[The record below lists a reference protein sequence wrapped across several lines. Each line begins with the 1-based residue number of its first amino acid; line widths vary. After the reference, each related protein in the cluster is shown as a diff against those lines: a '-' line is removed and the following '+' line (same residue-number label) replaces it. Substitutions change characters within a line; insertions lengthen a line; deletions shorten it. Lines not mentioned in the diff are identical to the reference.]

1 MTDSRETMQSN
12 RVTAPPVT
20 ASRVNGPR
28 VAASTASV
36 PATLAAARE
45 AVEPALRAAVDRLPS
60 SAVRH
65 VAAYHFG
72 WEDAA
77 GRPVDGVTGKYLRPA
92 LTLLATEAGGGRI
105 EPAVPGAVAV
115 ELVHNFSLL
124 HDDLMDRDEERHHRA
139 TAWKAFGPAK
149 AILAGDALLALA
161 EQVVLGTEDTDDTDD
176 ALAAAVLR
184 CLNDATQELIRGQ
197 IEDVSFEQRIDV
209 GVDEVLAMVDGKTA
223 ALISCATA
231 IGGMVAGASESAV
244 RALADFGTAIGVAF
258 QLVDDLLGIWG
269 RPEVTGKPV
278 LADLRVRKKSVPIVY
293 ALRAGGPSSERLQAL
308 LVDGEWRDEEDIALA
323 AKLVEDAGGRDWTAD
338 EARRHLD
345 IAAASLERG
354 DLLAGPCQRLL
365 EIAAFVTDRER

>member
-1 MTDSRETMQSN
+1 MTDSRETMPSN
-12 RVTAPPVT
+12 RVTVPRVT
-20 ASRVNGPR
+20 APR

-36 PATLAAARE
+36 PSTLAAARE

-92 LTLLATEAGGGRI
+92 LTLLATEAVGGRI

-161 EQVVLGTEDTDDTDD
+161 EQVVLATDD
-176 ALAAAVLR
+176 AIAPAVLR
-184 CLNDATQELIRGQ
+184 RLNDATQELIRGQ
-197 IEDVSFEQRIDV
+197 IDDVSFEQRIDV

-293 ALRAGGPSSERLQAL
+293 ALRAGGPSSERLAAL